1 MSPNRSKLPAL
12 RTQVATAEVPAL
24 VKLAY
29 LLIGCASLA
38 YFLIHLRSGGTL
50 VAAANEASLGLVYG
64 VAALIVIF
72 GVVVVALSF
81 RNAGDLVAGVRRAT
95 KKGPIPR

>member
-1 MSPNRSKLPAL
+1 MSPNRSKLPTETT
-12 RTQVATAEVPAL
+12 RTVTADLPAL

-38 YFLIHLRSGGTL
+38 YFLLHWRTGGTL
-50 VAAANEASLGLVYG
+50 AAAANEASLGLVYAIAG
-64 VAALIVIF
+64 LIVIF

-81 RNAGDLVAGVRRAT
+81 RQGR
-95 KKGPIPR
+95 

>member
-1 MSPNRSKLPAL
+1 MSPNRSKLPTET
-12 RTQVATAEVPAL
+12 TQAATAEVPAL

-38 YFLIHLRSGGTL
+38 YFLIHLRSGGSLAT
-50 VAAANEASLGLVYG
+50 AANEASLGLVYG
-64 VAALIVIF
+64 VAALIVVF

-81 RNAGDLVAGVRRAT
+81 RRGR
-95 KKGPIPR
+95 

>member
-1 MSPNRSKLPAL
+1 MSPNRSKIPTET
-12 RTQVATAEVPAL
+12 TQAASAEVPAL

-38 YFLIHLRSGGTL
+38 YFLLHLRSGGTL
-50 VAAANEASLGLVYG
+50 ASAANEASLGLVYG
-64 VAALIVIF
+64 VAALAVVF

-81 RNAGDLVAGVRRAT
+81 RRSR
-95 KKGPIPR
+95 

>member
-1 MSPNRSKLPAL
+1 MSPNRSKLPTET
-12 RTQVATAEVPAL
+12 TQVAAAEVPAL

-38 YFLIHLRSGGTL
+38 YFLMHLRSGGTL
-50 VAAANEASLGLVYG
+50 AAAANEASLGLVYG
-64 VAALIVIF
+64 VLALVVVF

-81 RNAGDLVAGVRRAT
+81 QSTR
-95 KKGPIPR
+95 

>member
-1 MSPNRSKLPAL
+1 MSPNRSKLPTET
-12 RTQVATAEVPAL
+12 TQVAAAEVPAL

-38 YFLIHLRSGGTL
+38 YFLMHLRSGGTL
-50 VAAANEASLGLVYG
+50 AAAANEASLGLVYG
-64 VAALIVIF
+64 VLALVVVF

-81 RNAGDLVAGVRRAT
+81 RSTR
-95 KKGPIPR
+95 